1 MKNKFEFLKDILNKS
16 NNETVIINRGE
27 FLDSS
32 VLIIITKINDEYNVI
47 FEKRAKEIRQSGEI
61 CFPGGIKSKEDQ
73 NYLDTA
79 LRECEEEIGIN
90 RKNIDILG
98 GLGTF
103 IVGGKVI
110 IDVFIGFCD
119 YENIKN
125 CILNYDE
132 VEKIITV
139 PVKFFME
146 NKPKDYKIKT
156 INFARNLDKNGA
168 EEVYFPAKELG
179 LPENYHNSWDGV
191 LNKVVLYK
199 YKDEYIWGITGKIIE
214 KFIEIVAKNINI

>member
-47 FEKRAKEIRQSGEI
+47 FEKRAKGIRQSGEI

-103 IVGGKVI
+103 IMGGKVI

-119 YENIKN
+119 MVFRSMPCPFLGDDNYCAIYESRPKA
-125 CILNYDE
+125 CREYPHTDR
-132 VEKIITV
+132 K
-139 PVKFFME
+139 KFFQIYKLSVKNASTCPIVYEVME
-146 NKPKDYKIKT
+146 GIQ
-156 INFARNLDKNGA
+156 
-168 EEVYFPAKELG
+168 EL
-179 LPENYHNSWDGV
+179 
-191 LNKVVLYK
+191 
-199 YKDEYIWGITGKIIE
+199 
-214 KFIEIVAKNINI
+214 